1 MNILLNPQS
10 RRAAQILALFALICI
25 AAVSLVY
32 LGAKNRINAAQTAAE
47 LALYRELVPDLPL
60 DSTLLARSQA
70 RQLGS
75 HTVQYLHAADT
86 HFIRA
91 TTAKG
96 YSGDITLLIAIAG
109 DNRTLRGV
117 RVLAHKETPGLGDK
131 IEPRIHPWIHGFA
144 GKTLENTRFAVKKD
158 GGDFDAFSGATIT
171 PRAVVNLTGD
181 ILRDWQENPPT
192 AP

>member
-1 MNILLNPQS
+1 MKTLFNTQS
-10 RRAAQILALFALICI
+10 RRAALLLALFGLAGIS
-25 AAVSLVY
+25 AVTLVY
-32 LGAKNRINAAQTAAE
+32 LGARTRIDSARTQAE
-47 LALYRELVPDLPL
+47 LALYRELDPNLKADRQFLAH
-60 DSTLLARSQA
+60 SQHITLAGIPVDYLA
-70 RQLGS
+70 
-75 HTVQYLHAADT
+75 AAHT

-91 TTAKG
+91 STQRG
-96 YSGDITLLIAIAG
+96 YNGNITLLIAIAD

-131 IEPRIHPWIHGFA
+131 IEPHISPWIHGFA
-144 GKTLENTRFAVKKD
+144 GKTLNNTRFAVKQD

-181 ILRDWQENPPT
+181 ILAAWQAQHP